1 MLWTSG
7 SAHSKFLF
15 LSFFFLRLTQEL
27 LLSQSLFPPLRL
39 PHPGHNAQSPLQPLR
54 NTIDYMVFTP
64 LRAGGQ
70 GSPRALKP
78 KSQAHCPAKGEKA
91 GGKAQ
96 PTFRGLIPAR
106 KKRRSSS
113 ALAEA
118 EALRNRTAQAAH
130 PEKLTE
136 RGTKRHINS
145 RLRHPAPERFF
156 VYTSRYFVIFTFR
169 GGLRRLTPKKAERLS
184 VCVKRRSRVNVP
196 VTECL
201 SHLFTPL
208 PLLSLTEGSG
218 YTFCAR
224 LPVLS
229 GS

>member
-1 MLWTSG
+1 MQGARRSQLLG
-7 SAHSKFLF
+7 GLF
-15 LSFFFLRLTQEL
+15 
-27 LLSQSLFPPLRL
+27 
-39 PHPGHNAQSPLQPLR
+39 QP
-54 NTIDYMVFTP
+54 V
-64 LRAGGQ
+64 
-70 GSPRALKP
+70 
-78 KSQAHCPAKGEKA
+78 
-91 GGKAQ
+91 
-96 PTFRGLIPAR
+96 
-106 KKRRSSS
+106 KRRSSS
-113 ALAEA
+113 SALAGA
-118 EALRNRTAQAAH
+118 EARRNRTAQAAH
-130 PEKLTE
+130 PEELTE

-145 RLRHPAPERFF
+145 ASATLPPKGFF
-156 VYTSRYFVIFTFR
+156 VCTSRYFVIFTFR

>member
-1 MLWTSG
+1 M
-7 SAHSKFLF
+7 
-15 LSFFFLRLTQEL
+15 RLTQEL
-27 LLSQSLFPPLRL
+27 LLSQSLFPPLTL

-78 KSQAHCPAKGEKA
+78 KSPAHCPAKGEKA

-96 PTFRGLIPAR
+96 LLGGLFQPV
-106 KKRRSSS
+106 KRRSSS
-113 ALAEA
+113 TLAEA